1 MYSLYNLSFFF
12 SDDPMEKSMSFFHD
26 KEGSFAG
33 GMTDSEAADDQT
45 ATDNKVGLQPNIFVF
60 INESI

>member
-1 MYSLYNLSFFF
+1 
-12 SDDPMEKSMSFFHD
+12 MSFFHD